1 MLTAIIVA
9 GGSSRRM
16 GVDKLLAPI
25 AGRTVIGHTLAAFQN
40 CGSVGEMLV
49 VVRAD
54 RLREFEVLLDGRFP
68 KLGRI
73 VPGGAHRQDSVR
85 AGLEQLS
92 DNVDFV
98 AVHDAARP
106 LVTPELIDEVYS
118 AARVHR
124 AAAAADPVSDT
135 LKRATPDRIV
145 CGGVDR
151 DGLFAMQ
158 TPQIFARD
166 LLLEAYRKVAADRLR
181 ITDEVSAIEQIGARV
196 VVVPSTAPNFKITYP
211 DDLSLA
217 EFVLRRRV
225 GQ

>member
-9 GGSSRRM
+9 AGSSRRM
-16 GVDKLLAPI
+16 GADKLLAPI

-40 CGSVGEMLV
+40 CGSVDQILV
-49 VVRAD
+49 VARSD
-54 RLREFEVLLDGRFP
+54 RLREFDVLLDGRFP
-68 KLGRI
+68 KLRQI
-73 VPGGAHRQDSVR
+73 VPGGEHRQDSVR
-85 AGLEQLS
+85 AGLEQLP
-92 DNVDFV
+92 DDVDFV

-124 AAAAADPVSDT
+124 AAAAAYMVSDT
-135 LKRATPDRIV
+135 LKRATPERVV

-151 DGLFAMQ
+151 EGLYATQ

-166 LLLEAYRKVAADRLR
+166 LLLEAYRSVAADRVR
-181 ITDEVSAIEQIGARV
+181 ITDEVSAMERIGAPV
-196 VVVPSTAPNFKITYP
+196 VVVPSSAPNFKITYP

-217 EFVLRRRV
+217 ELVLRRRI

>member
-9 GGSSRRM
+9 AGSSRRM
-16 GVDKLLAPI
+16 GADKVMAPI

-40 CGSVGEMLV
+40 CGSVDEMLV
-49 VVRAD
+49 IARVD

-68 KLGRI
+68 KLRRI

-85 AGLEQLS
+85 AGLEQVS
-92 DNVDFV
+92 DKVDFV

-106 LVTPELIDEVYS
+106 LVTPELIDEVYA

-135 LKRATPDRIV
+135 LKRATPDHVV

-151 DGLFAMQ
+151 DGLYAMQ

-181 ITDEVSAIEQIGARV
+181 ITDEVSAVEQIGAPV
-196 VVVPSTAPNFKITYP
+196 VVVPSTTPNFKITYP